1 MDQFLLKLQSWAFES
16 RRYGDIYMAAI
27 IVSVLALFII
37 PVPFWVLDTLIAV
50 NLTISVVLLM
60 MSLYVRNAL
69 AISTFPSLL
78 LITTLFRLSLSIT
91 STRMVL
97 VDGYAGEIIFTF
109 GKFVVSGNFVV
120 GAVIFLILLIVQ
132 FIVITKGAE
141 RVAEV
146 TARFTLDAM
155 PGKQMSIDADMRA
168 GVADMKEAQRRRNVL
183 EKENALFGAM
193 DGAMKFVKGDAIAT
207 MIIVAINIVAGL
219 CIGIFQRG
227 DPIKKAVETYSI
239 LTIGDGLVS
248 QIPALLISITAAI
261 IITRITTEED
271 QGLGS
276 DIFGQVMAVPKAILI
291 GGVVVFALG
300 LIPGFPKIEFFV
312 LSFGLLLVGYLLRRR
327 MEALEAKQKGS
338 SALTGRVDGKPS
350 SPSPPGSPDSSP
362 HEDDSFSITVPVLV
376 EADNEIRDILDPE
389 ALNRQLI
396 LVRRALYLD
405 LGVPFPGI
413 HLRYN
418 GRDEGGSYRILLQ
431 EVPMS
436 EGLLRRGYLYVR
448 ESVDNLRPFG
458 LAEEPVE
465 HPVDRREAFWVKE
478 TELDRLKVIGSSHM
492 DAPQLLSYHI
502 SLVLKRYASDFI
514 GIQEVRGL
522 LTQMEG
528 EYGEI
533 VREVQRVMTPQRI
546 AEVLQRLVQED
557 VSVRNLKSIFQ
568 GLIEW
573 APKEK
578 DTLLLT
584 EYVRLSLKRYISH
597 KHSAGQNVL
606 VAYLLD
612 PALEETIRK
621 AVRQTSAGSFL
632 ALEPA
637 TAKAF
642 VDKVRTKLGDVAMRD
657 RMPVLLTSMDVRRYV
672 RKLIEIELPDLAVLS
687 HQELTDD
694 INIQP
699 LGRIKL
705 D

>member
-1 MDQFLLKLQSWAFES
+1 MDKFLYKLQTWAFES
-16 RRYGDIYMAAI
+16 RRYGDIYMAVI
-27 IVSVLALFII
+27 IVCVLGLFII
-37 PVPFWVLDTLIAV
+37 PVPFWVLDTLIAT
-50 NLTISVVLLM
+50 NLMISVVLLM

-78 LITTLFRLSLSIT
+78 LVTTLFRLALSIT
-91 STRMVL
+91 STRMIL
-97 VDGYAGEIIFTF
+97 VEGYAGEIIFTF
-109 GKFVVSGNFVV
+109 GKFVVGGNFIV

-168 GVADMKEAQRRRNVL
+168 GVADHKEAQRRRSVL
-183 EKENALFGAM
+183 EKENSLFGAM

-227 DPIKKAVETYSI
+227 EPASEAVQTYSI

-248 QIPALLISITAAI
+248 QIPALMISITAAV
-261 IITRITTEED
+261 IITRITTDED

-276 DIFGQVMAVPKAILI
+276 DIFGQIMAVPKAIFI
-291 GGVVVFALG
+291 AGFVVFGLG
-300 LIPGFPKIEFFV
+300 LIPGFPKIQFFM
-312 LSFGLLLVGYLLRRR
+312 LAFFLLVAGYLLRRR
-327 MEALEAKQKGS
+327 MTALEAKKKGGPLTARS
-338 SALTGRVDGKPS
+338 DSKSGTPSAGAGDHAEEV
-350 SPSPPGSPDSSP
+350 
-362 HEDDSFSITVPVLV
+362 DDSFSITVPVMV
-376 EADNEIRDILDPE
+376 EADNEIRRILDPE
-389 ALNRQLI
+389 ALNKQLI

-418 GRDEGGSYRILLQ
+418 GRDEDGAYRILLQ

-436 EGLLRRGYLYVR
+436 EGRIRGGYLYVR
-448 ESVDNLRPFG
+448 ESADNLRAFG
-458 LAEEPVE
+458 LADDPVDQ
-465 HPVDRREAFWVKE
+465 PVDRREAFWVSEANKE
-478 TELDRLKVIGSSHM
+478 RLQAIGCSNM
-492 DAPQLLSYHI
+492 DPAQLLSYHI
-502 SLVLKRYASDFI
+502 SLVLKRYASEFI
-514 GIQEVRGL
+514 GIQEVRSL

-546 AEVLQRLVQED
+546 AEVLQRLVQEEI
-557 VSVRNLKSIFQ
+557 SVRNLKAIFQ

-606 VAYLLD
+606 VAYLLE
-612 PALEETIRK
+612 PSLEEVIRK

-637 TAKAF
+637 TAKKI
-642 VDKVRTKLGDVAMRD
+642 VEKVRERVGDVATRD

-687 HQELTDD
+687 HQELSDD

>member
-1 MDQFLLKLQSWAFES
+1 MDKFLYRLQTWAFES
-16 RRYGDIYMAAI
+16 RRYGDIYMAVI
-27 IVSVLALFII
+27 IVCVLGLFII
-37 PVPFWVLDTLIAV
+37 PVPFWVLDTLIAT
-50 NLTISVVLLM
+50 NLMISVVLLM

-78 LITTLFRLSLSIT
+78 LVTTLFRLALSIT
-91 STRMVL
+91 STRMIL
-97 VDGYAGEIIFTF
+97 VEGYAGEIIFTF
-109 GKFVVSGNFVV
+109 GKFVVGGNFIV

-168 GVADMKEAQRRRNVL
+168 GVADHKEAQRRRSVL
-183 EKENALFGAM
+183 EKENSLFGAM

-227 DPIKKAVETYSI
+227 EPASEAVQTYSI

-248 QIPALLISITAAI
+248 QIPALMISITAAV
-261 IITRITTEED
+261 IITRITTDED

-276 DIFGQVMAVPKAILI
+276 DIFGQIMAVPKAIFI
-291 GGVVVFALG
+291 AGFVVFGLG
-300 LIPGFPKIEFFV
+300 LIPGFPKIQFFM
-312 LSFGLLLVGYLLRRR
+312 LAFFLLVAGYLLRRR
-327 MEALEAKQKGS
+327 MTALEAKKKGGPLTARS
-338 SALTGRVDGKPS
+338 DSKSGTPSAGAGDHAEEV
-350 SPSPPGSPDSSP
+350 
-362 HEDDSFSITVPVLV
+362 DDSFSITVPVMV
-376 EADNEIRDILDPE
+376 EADNEIRRILDPE
-389 ALNRQLI
+389 ALNKQLI

-418 GRDEGGSYRILLQ
+418 GRDEDGAYRILLQ

-436 EGLLRRGYLYVR
+436 EGRIRGGYLYVR
-448 ESVDNLRPFG
+448 ESADNLRAFG
-458 LAEEPVE
+458 LADDPVDQ
-465 HPVDRREAFWVKE
+465 PVDRREAFWVSEANKE
-478 TELDRLKVIGSSHM
+478 RLQAIGCSNM
-492 DAPQLLSYHI
+492 DPAQLLSYHI
-502 SLVLKRYASDFI
+502 SLVLKRYASEFI
-514 GIQEVRGL
+514 GIQEVRSL

-546 AEVLQRLVQED
+546 AEVLQRLVQEEI
-557 VSVRNLKSIFQ
+557 SVRNLKAIFQ

-606 VAYLLD
+606 VAYLLE
-612 PALEETIRK
+612 PSLEEVIRK

-637 TAKAF
+637 TAKKI
-642 VDKVRTKLGDVAMRD
+642 VEKVRERVGDVATRD

-687 HQELTDD
+687 HQELSDD

>member
-1 MDQFLLKLQSWAFES
+1 MNNFLLQLQGWAFNS

-27 IVSVLALFII
+27 IICILSLFII
-37 PVPFWVLDTLIAV
+37 PVPPWVLDSLIAV
-50 NLTISVVLLM
+50 NLTISVVLVM
-60 MSLYVRNAL
+60 MALYVKNAL

-78 LITTLFRLSLSIT
+78 LVTTLFRLALNIT
-91 STRMVL
+91 STRMIL
-97 VDGYAGEIIFTF
+97 VEGYAGEIIFTF
-109 GKFVVSGNFVV
+109 GNFVVSGNFVV
-120 GAVIFLILLIVQ
+120 GAVIFIILLVVQ

-168 GVADMKEAQRRRNVL
+168 GVADIREAQRRRSVL

-207 MIIVAINIVAGL
+207 MVIVAVNIIAGL

-227 DPIKKAVETYSI
+227 ESPATAVQTYTI

-261 IITRITTEED
+261 IITRVTSEED

-291 GGVVVFALG
+291 GGVILLTMGMV
-300 LIPGFPKIEFFV
+300 PGFPKLQFILIGIALAIIGF
-312 LSFGLLLVGYLLRRR
+312 LLQRR
-327 MEALEAKQKGS
+327 MAALAVKKKTPTFTSSGS
-338 SALTGRVDGKPS
+338 QEKDASGKTAE
-350 SPSPPGSPDSSP
+350 DQDA
-362 HEDDSFSITVPVLV
+362 EQDDSFSITVPLLV
-376 EADNEIRDILDPE
+376 EADNRIRETLDPD
-389 ALNRQLI
+389 ALNKQLI

-405 LGVPFPGI
+405 LGVPLPGI
-413 HLRYN
+413 HLRFN
-418 GRDEGGSYRILLQ
+418 GREEEGLYRILLQ

-436 EGLLRRGYLYVR
+436 EGRLRAGYLYVR
-448 ESVDNLRPFG
+448 ESPENLRAFG

-465 HPVDRREAFWVKE
+465 HPVDRRTAFWVKDSE
-478 TELDRLKVIGSSHM
+478 RKRLEDIGCAFM
-492 DAPQLLSYHI
+492 EPAQLLSYHI
-502 SLVLKRYASDFI
+502 SLVLKRYAADFI

-533 VREVQRVMTPQRI
+533 VREVQRVVTPQRI

-557 VSVRNLKSIFQ
+557 ISIRNLKLIFQ
-568 GLIEW
+568 ALIEW
-573 APKEK
+573 GPKEK

-584 EYVRLSLKRYISH
+584 EYVRLALKRYISY
-597 KHSAGQNVL
+597 KYSAGQNVL
-606 VAYLLD
+606 VAYLLE
-612 PALEETIRK
+612 PSVEEIIRK
-621 AVRQTSAGSFL
+621 AIRQTSAGSFL
-632 ALEPA
+632 AVEPA
-637 TAKAF
+637 TAKAI
-642 VDKVRTKLGDVAMRD
+642 VDKVKSKLGDVVARD
-657 RMPVLLTSMDVRRYV
+657 RMPVLLTSMDVRRYT
-672 RKLIEIELPDLAVLS
+672 RKLIELEIPDLAVLS

-699 LGRIKL
+699 LGRIDLK
-705 D
+705 

>member
-1 MDQFLLKLQSWAFES
+1 MDKFLYKLQGWAFES
-16 RRYGDIYMAAI
+16 RRYGDIYMAVI
-27 IVSVLALFII
+27 IICVLGLFII
-37 PVPFWVLDTLIAV
+37 PVPFWVLDTLIAT
-50 NLTISVVLLM
+50 NLMISVVLLM
-60 MSLYVRNAL
+60 MSLYIRNAL

-78 LITTLFRLSLSIT
+78 LVTTLFRLALSIT
-91 STRMVL
+91 STRMIL

-109 GKFVVSGNFVV
+109 GKFVVGGNFVV

-168 GVADMKEAQRRRNVL
+168 GVADHKEAQRRRSVL
-183 EKENALFGAM
+183 EKENSLFGAM

-219 CIGIFQRG
+219 CIGVFQRG
-227 DPIKKAVETYSI
+227 EAVGEAVQTYSI
-239 LTIGDGLVS
+239 LTIGDGLVA
-248 QIPALLISITAAI
+248 QIPALMISITAAV

-276 DIFGQVMAVPKAILI
+276 DIFGQIMAVPKAIFI
-291 GGVVVFALG
+291 GGMVVFGLG
-300 LIPGFPKIEFFV
+300 LIPGFPKIQFFI
-312 LSFGLLLVGYLLRRR
+312 LAIFLVGVGFLLKRRL
-327 MEALEAKQKGS
+327 EALETKKKGGPLTARSDAKQG
-338 SALTGRVDGKPS
+338 
-350 SPSPPGSPDSSP
+350 SPPPGGAD
-362 HEDDSFSITVPVLV
+362 HADDVDESFSITVPVMV
-376 EADNEIRDILDPE
+376 EADNEIRRILDPE
-389 ALNRQLI
+389 ALNKQLI

-436 EGLLRRGYLYVR
+436 EGCLRGGYLYVR
-448 ESVDNLRPFG
+448 ESADNLRAFG
-458 LAEEPVE
+458 LADDPVE
-465 HPVDRREAFWVKE
+465 QPVDRREAFWVPETDKE
-478 TELDRLKVIGSSHM
+478 RLQVIGCSHM
-492 DAPQLLSYHI
+492 DPAQLLSYHI
-502 SLVLKRYASDFI
+502 SLVLKRYASEFI
-514 GIQEVRGL
+514 GIQEVRSL

-546 AEVLQRLVQED
+546 AEVLQRLVQEEI
-557 VSVRNLKSIFQ
+557 SVRNLKAIFQ

-606 VAYLLD
+606 VAYLLE
-612 PALEETIRK
+612 PSLEETIRK

-637 TAKAF
+637 TAKKI
-642 VDKVRTKLGDVAMRD
+642 VEKIRERVGDVAQRD

-687 HQELTDD
+687 HQELSDD

>member
-1 MDQFLLKLQSWAFES
+1 MDKFLYKLQSWAFES
-16 RRYGDIYMAAI
+16 RRYGDIYMAVI
-27 IVSVLALFII
+27 IVCVLGLFII
-37 PVPFWVLDTLIAV
+37 PVPFWVLDTLIAT
-50 NLTISVVLLM
+50 NLMISVVLLM

-78 LITTLFRLSLSIT
+78 LVTTLFRLALSIT
-91 STRMVL
+91 STRMIL
-97 VDGYAGEIIFTF
+97 VEGYAGEIIFTF
-109 GKFVVSGNFVV
+109 GKFVVGGNFIV

-168 GVADMKEAQRRRNVL
+168 GVADHKEAQRRRSVL
-183 EKENALFGAM
+183 EKENSLFGAM

-227 DPIKKAVETYSI
+227 EPAAEAVQTYSI

-248 QIPALLISITAAI
+248 QIPALMISITAAV
-261 IITRITTEED
+261 IITRITTDED

-276 DIFGQVMAVPKAILI
+276 DIFGQIMAVPKAIFI
-291 GGVVVFALG
+291 AGFVVFGLG
-300 LIPGFPKIEFFV
+300 LIPGFPKIQFFM
-312 LSFGLLLVGYLLRRR
+312 LAFFLLLAGYLLRRR
-327 MEALEAKQKGS
+327 MAALEAKKKGGP
-338 SALTGRVDGKPS
+338 LTARSDAKQGTPS
-350 SPSPPGSPDSSP
+350 GGADD
-362 HEDDSFSITVPVLV
+362 HAEEIDDSFSITVPVMV
-376 EADNEIRDILDPE
+376 EADNEIRRILDPE
-389 ALNRQLI
+389 ALNKQLI

-418 GRDEGGSYRILLQ
+418 GRDEEGAYRILLQ

-436 EGLLRRGYLYVR
+436 EGRIRGGYLYVR
-448 ESVDNLRPFG
+448 ESADNLRAFG
-458 LAEEPVE
+458 LADEPVE
-465 HPVDRREAFWVKE
+465 QPVDRREAFWVSEANKE
-478 TELDRLKVIGSSHM
+478 RLQVIGCSNM
-492 DAPQLLSYHI
+492 DPAQLLSYHI
-502 SLVLKRYASDFI
+502 SLVLKRYASEFI
-514 GIQEVRGL
+514 GIQEVRSL

-546 AEVLQRLVQED
+546 AEVLQRLVQEEI
-557 VSVRNLKSIFQ
+557 SVRNLKAIFQ

-606 VAYLLD
+606 VAYLLE
-612 PALEETIRK
+612 PSLEEVIRK

-637 TAKAF
+637 TAKKI
-642 VDKVRTKLGDVAMRD
+642 VEKIKERVGDVASRD

-687 HQELTDD
+687 HQELSDD